1 MNIINKYIL
10 YACVS
15 ASALSLASCDK
26 DLNNEKKDVLT
37 DATQW
42 TSEANADIA
51 INDVYDQLPDFYG
64 SPETL
69 DHFTDDNDPDH
80 YYSSWKFKG
89 GVIDPNSTTY
99 NTCFCT
105 PSVGVASISGYN
117 WPQLYKAIR
126 KANNTMQ
133 QITLNKKNFS
143 EAWYN
148 KRMDELR
155 FNRAFHYSI
164 LLQNWGGVP
173 LVLTAQTR
181 EDSAALFL
189 TRSTFA
195 ETLDFITK
203 TLDTVLNNKYLAVKY
218 NKGNADAGRA
228 TLGAALMLKAYMQL
242 VAASPLHNSATYPA
256 GSDPNKVVT
265 FGNTDNAR
273 WATAAASFKKFMD
286 DWGGP
291 GKTYDLSSN
300 DSTIWYENNEYNS
313 EVIFDWQYVANVKG
327 SSLEYYGGVVYP
339 LGAYATWGNYNPTQE
354 LVDEF
359 FMANGKPITD
369 PTSGYNPQKPYVN
382 REPRFYK
389 WIVYDGAPYKMDW
402 MSATDT
408 VKTRV
413 GQGLGTASNEIDRGL
428 NDPSNTGYFF
438 KKKLNPATRPAQG
451 ASGANYIYFRYTEVL
466 LGYAEA
472 QNEAVGPDQ
481 SVYDAINKIRTRA
494 GIPGLAAGLS
504 QSQMRDA
511 IRQERRVE
519 LVFEN
524 KRLFDI
530 KRWKIGEQVLTT
542 DLHAMRVEKINGVL
556 TYTPVGLSDQT
567 PYSDGKPW
575 STTIHPHSFV
585 AKEYM
590 QPIPVPTI
598 NQNPQGLFQNP
609 GY

>member
-1 MNIINKYIL
+1 MNIIRKHIL
-10 YACVS
+10 YACLL
-15 ASALSLASCDK
+15 ASAISLTSCDK
-26 DLNNEKKDVLT
+26 NLDNEKKDVLT

-42 TSEANADIA
+42 ANEPNADIA
-51 INDVYDQLPDFYG
+51 INDVYDQLPDLYG

-89 GVIDPNSTTY
+89 GVIDPASTTY
-99 NTCFCT
+99 NINFAA
-105 PSVGVASISGYN
+105 PSVGIADISGHN

-126 KANNTMQ
+126 KCNNTML

-143 EAWYN
+143 DTWYN

-155 FNRAFHYSI
+155 FHRAFHYSI

-173 LVLTAQTR
+173 LVVTAQTR

-189 TRSTFA
+189 KRNTFA

-203 TLDTVLNNKYLAVKY
+203 SLDTILTNKYLAVKY
-218 NKGNADAGRA
+218 NNGDADAGRA

-256 GSDPNKVVT
+256 GADPNKLVT
-265 FGNTDNAR
+265 FGNTDPAR
-273 WATAAASFKKFMD
+273 WATAAASFKTFMD
-286 DWGGP
+286 NWGGKQYNLVP
-291 GKTYDLSSN
+291 D
-300 DSTIWYENNEYNS
+300 DSTIWYESKEYNP
-313 EVIFDWQYVANVKG
+313 EVILDRQYVANTKG
-327 SSLEYYGGVVYP
+327 SSLEYYGGPVYV
-339 LGAYATWGNYNPTQE
+339 LSAYSTWGNYNPTQE
-354 LVDEF
+354 LVDQF

-369 PTSGYNPQKPYVN
+369 PTSGYNPQNPYDG
-382 REPRFYK
+382 RERRFYK
-389 WIVYDGAPYKMDW
+389 WIVYDGAPYKMDY
-402 MSATDT
+402 MPTTDT
-408 VKTRV
+408 IYTRIGV
-413 GQGLGTASNEIDRGL
+413 GSKNEIDVGL
-428 NDPSNTGYFF
+428 NDVSNTGYYF
-438 KKKLNPATRPAQG
+438 KKKLNPPTRPAQG

-472 QNEAVGPDQ
+472 QNEAVGPDV
-481 SVYDAINKIRTRA
+481 SVYSAINAIRSRV
-494 GIPGLAAGLS
+494 GLPGLAAGLS

-519 LVFEN
+519 LCFEN

-530 KRWKIGEQVLTT
+530 KRWAIGEQVLTK
-542 DLHAMRVEKINGVL
+542 DLHGMKIAKDNNGVWK
-556 TYTPVGLSDQT
+556 YTPIGLSD
-567 PYSDGKPW
+567 PP

-590 QPIPVPTI
+590 QPIPVPVL
-598 NQNPQGLFQNP
+598 NQNPNLVQTP

>member
-1 MNIINKYIL
+1 MNFVKKYIL
-10 YACVS
+10 YACVL
-15 ASALSLASCDK
+15 ASSISMTSCDK

-42 TSEANADIA
+42 ANEPNADIA
-51 INDVYDQLPDFYG
+51 INDVYDQLPDLYG

-89 GVIDPNSTTY
+89 GVIDPSSTQY
-99 NTCFCT
+99 GICFCA
-105 PSVGVASISGYN
+105 PSVGVADIGGHN

-126 KANNTMQ
+126 KCNNTML

-143 EAWYN
+143 DAWYN

-155 FNRAFHYSI
+155 FHRAFHYSI

-173 LVLTAQTR
+173 LVTTAQTR

-189 TRSTFA
+189 KRNTFA

-203 TLDTVLNNKYLAVKY
+203 SLDTILNNKYVAVKY
-218 NKGNADAGRA
+218 NNGDADAGRA

-242 VAASPLHNSATYPA
+242 VAASPLHNATTYP
-256 GSDPNKVVT
+256 GGPDPNKFVT
-265 FGNTDNAR
+265 FGNTDPAR

-286 DWGGP
+286 DWGGKQYNLVP
-291 GKTYDLSSN
+291 D
-300 DSTIWYENNEYNS
+300 DSTIWYESKEYNP
-313 EVIFDWQYVANVKG
+313 EVILDRQYVANTKG

-354 LVDEF
+354 LVDQF

-369 PTSGYNPQKPYVN
+369 PTSGYDPQNPYVG
-382 REPRFYK
+382 RERRFYK

-402 MSATDT
+402 MSTTDT
-408 VKTRV
+408 IYTRIGV
-413 GQGLGTASNEIDRGL
+413 GSKNEIDFGL
-428 NDPSNTGYFF
+428 NDWSNTGYYF
-438 KKKLNPATRPAQG
+438 KKKLNPPTRPATG

-472 QNEAVGPDQ
+472 QNEAAGPDA
-481 SVYDAINKIRTRA
+481 SVYSAINAIRSRA
-494 GIPGLAAGLS
+494 GLSALPANLS

-519 LVFEN
+519 LCFEN
-524 KRLFDI
+524 KRIFDI
-530 KRWKIGEQVLTT
+530 KRWVIGEQVLTK
-542 DLHAMRVEKINGVL
+542 DLHGMKIAKDNNGVWK
-556 TYTPVGLSDQT
+556 YTPIGLSD
-567 PYSDGKPW
+567 PP

-590 QPIPVPTI
+590 QPIPVPVI
-598 NQNPQGLFQNP
+598 NQNPKLVQTP